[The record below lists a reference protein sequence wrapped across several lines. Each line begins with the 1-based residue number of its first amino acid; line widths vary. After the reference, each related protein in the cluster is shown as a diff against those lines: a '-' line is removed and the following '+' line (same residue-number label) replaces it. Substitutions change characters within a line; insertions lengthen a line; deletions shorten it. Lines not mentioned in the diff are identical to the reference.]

1 MRSDQW
7 PKWACRRAPER
18 VLLERWRAQCGM
30 TRSTI
35 QHSVLWRIC
44 RANGLR
50 WCILARPP
58 LSRARRPWSGLDV
71 GGVVGV
77 RARHVD
83 AGKVDF
89 DVRHRS
95 PLWNHHVTPA
105 GEKMTGMEHVTPE
118 PHEDPLPPNAA
129 ALAGRA
135 AARALV
141 FEPPAG

>member
-1 MRSDQW
+1 LQTPND
-7 PKWACRRAPER
+7 
-18 VLLERWRAQCGM
+18 LLE
-30 TRSTI
+30 
-35 QHSVLWRIC
+35 L
-44 RANGLR
+44 
-50 WCILARPP
+50 LASPVDVEHRKD
-58 LSRARRPWSGLDV
+58 RVGGEEQRKAVWSGLDV

-95 PLWNHHVTPA
+95 PLLNHHVTPA
-105 GEKMTGMEHVTPE
+105 GEKMTGMEQVTPE